1 MKKFAVAYINQFD
14 NELLQSVVV
23 AWTKLEAALK
33 YLAEQQDTLWEDEE
47 ITSYEQ
53 LIDVMYNMDSNISVI
68 EV

>member
-1 MKKFAVAYINQFD
+1 MKKFVVAYINQFD
-14 NELLQSVVV
+14 NELLQGVVE
-23 AWTKLEAALK
+23 AETTLEAALK

>member
-14 NELLQSVVV
+14 NELLQSVV
-23 AWTKLEAALK
+23 EAESQLAAGIK

-53 LIDVMYNMDSNISVI
+53 LLDTMYNMDSNISVI